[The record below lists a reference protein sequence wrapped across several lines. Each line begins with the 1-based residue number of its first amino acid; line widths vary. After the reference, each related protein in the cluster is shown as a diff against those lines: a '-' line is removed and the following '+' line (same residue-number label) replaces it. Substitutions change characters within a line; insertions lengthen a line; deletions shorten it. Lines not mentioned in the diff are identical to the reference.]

1 MPRSAA
7 LIEEDDEQRQLPLQ
21 QSFLLVISSIIEA
34 RCSQQEHLAQQ
45 GLSPT
50 AFSSSRSDL

>member
-7 LIEEDDEQRQLPLQ
+7 LIEEGDEQRQLPLQ

-34 RCSQQEHLAQQ
+34 RCSQQELLAQQ